1 MRTANYNKEKI
12 LKEGTMR
19 EKIKLYFT
27 HIALLNIYE
36 IKEPLLSQEEIMFIY
51 NDIKESKDI
60 KYYDTLRRYSM
71 LFEQMLKPQI
81 EKKRSELEKNQYQLS
96 TLIAEIML
104 NMENKMMELNK
115 LKINM
120 ELELNKLM
128 NNLLALYKT
137 AQTYSKVGKLL
148 PKSIIK
154 EIENYEDKLNK
165 AEGKKK
171 DLRWRVEDVEKGKP
185 NKRIRSLVEDINNQI
200 DTTKTYL
207 EEYKLYVNKLLPLPV
222 YREFLQKEEKM
233 AKETVLIIRERVQMY
248 LRISEIELPTKPEDE
263 NGAFYVLSWDDL
275 QIDTDE
281 KDLDYYK
288 RLAYE

>member
-1 MRTANYNKEKI
+1 MRTYNKEKI

-36 IKEPLLSQEEIMFIY
+36 IKDPLLSQDEIMFIY
-51 NDIKESKDI
+51 NDIKDRKDI
-60 KYYDTLRRYSM
+60 KYYDALRRYSM

-81 EKKRSELEKNQYQLS
+81 EKNRSELEKNQYQLS
-96 TLIAEIML
+96 TLTAEIIL
-104 NMENKMMELNK
+104 NMENKMMELIK
-115 LKINM
+115 LERNI

-137 AQTYSKVGKLL
+137 AQSYSNVGKLL
-148 PKSIIK
+148 PKSIMKDIK
-154 EIENYEDKLNK
+154 NYEDKLNK
-165 AEGKKK
+165 AEEKKEN
-171 DLRWRVEDVEKGKP
+171 LRWRIEDVEKGKP
-185 NKRIRSLVEDINNQI
+185 NRRIISLVEGINNQI
-200 DTTKTYL
+200 DITKTYL

-233 AKETVLIIRERVQMY
+233 AKGTVLIIRERVEMY
-248 LRISEIELPTKPEDE
+248 LRMNEIELPTKPEDE

>member
-1 MRTANYNKEKI
+1 MRTYNKEKI

-36 IKEPLLSQEEIMFIY
+36 IKDPLLSQDEIMFIY
-51 NDIKESKDI
+51 NDIKDRKDI
-60 KYYDTLRRYSM
+60 KYYDALRRYSM

-81 EKKRSELEKNQYQLS
+81 EKNRSELEKNQYQLS
-96 TLIAEIML
+96 TLTAEIIL
-104 NMENKMMELNK
+104 NMENKMMELIK
-115 LKINM
+115 LERNI

-137 AQTYSKVGKLL
+137 AQSYSNVGKLL
-148 PKSIIK
+148 PKSIMKDIK
-154 EIENYEDKLNK
+154 NYEDKLNK
-165 AEGKKK
+165 AEKKK
-171 DLRWRVEDVEKGKP
+171 ENLRWRIEDVEKGKP
-185 NKRIRSLVEDINNQI
+185 NRRIISLVEGINNQI
-200 DTTKTYL
+200 DITKTYL

-233 AKETVLIIRERVQMY
+233 AKETVLIIRERVEMY
-248 LRISEIELPTKPEDE
+248 LRMNEIELPTKPEDE

>member
-1 MRTANYNKEKI
+1 MRTYNKEKI

-36 IKEPLLSQEEIMFIY
+36 IKDPLLSQDEIMFIY
-51 NDIKESKDI
+51 NDIKDRKDI
-60 KYYDTLRRYSM
+60 KYYDALRRYSM

-81 EKKRSELEKNQYQLS
+81 EKNRSELEKNQYQLS
-96 TLIAEIML
+96 TLTAEIIL
-104 NMENKMMELNK
+104 NMENKMMELIK
-115 LKINM
+115 LERNI

-137 AQTYSKVGKLL
+137 AQSYSNVGKLL
-148 PKSIIK
+148 PKSIMKDIK
-154 EIENYEDKLNK
+154 NYEDKLNK
-165 AEGKKK
+165 AEKKK
-171 DLRWRVEDVEKGKP
+171 ENLRWRIEDVEKGKP
-185 NKRIRSLVEDINNQI
+185 NRRIISLVEGINNQI
-200 DTTKTYL
+200 DITKTYL

-233 AKETVLIIRERVQMY
+233 AKETVLIIRERVEMY
-248 LRISEIELPTKPEDE
+248 LRMNEIELPTKPEDD